1 MFRLSILL
9 WCITSLVSVV
19 HATDMVVVRSN
30 ITQSFPKGKLLDQNT
45 PITLPAEAEITVIFV
60 SGAVKTV
67 TGPYHGILTEPLPNQ
82 EVEPLDINTLA
93 KFLAQRTGTVRG
105 TSPLL
110 QQKPQ
115 DLWWVDVYRQERFYC
130 VTPASNVTLW
140 RPDEQSI
147 TASRLIIKRK
157 TTDEQAEIDWPAY
170 QTTLEWPLEE
180 LPVIYEETYTV
191 TVKNPSGS
199 SFRKLI
205 LYQLPENLPTE
216 SHKVVWMVSR
226 RCIGQAYML
235 LANLR

>member
-1 MFRLSILL
+1 MFRLLILL

-19 HATDMVVVRSN
+19 HATDMVVVHSN
-30 ITQSFPKGKLLDQNT
+30 ITQSFPKGKLLDKNT

-67 TGPYHGILTEPLPNQ
+67 TGPYHGILTEPLQNQ
-82 EVEPLDINTLA
+82 EVEPLDVNSLA
-93 KFLAQRTGTVRG
+93 QFLAQRTGTVRG

-110 QQKPQ
+110 QQKQQ
-115 DLWWVDVYRQERFYC
+115 DIWWVDVYKHGRFYC
-130 VTPASNVTLW
+130 VAPAAKVTLW
-140 RPDEQSI
+140 RPDEQSQ

-157 TTDEQAEIDWPAY
+157 STDEQAEIEWPAY

-180 LPVIYEETYTV
+180 LPVIYEETYSV
-191 TVKNPSGS
+191 MVKTRSSS
-199 SFRKLI
+199 SFRKVV

-226 RCIGQAYML
+226 RCIGQAHML
-235 LANLR
+235 LASLR